1 MTRTISIDDLEAA
14 IVDDTLT
21 LEDGY
26 GDIELSK
33 KQSQELFDWLREQE
47 YVS

>member
-1 MTRTISIDDLEAA
+1 MTREIQIGDLEAA
-14 IVDDTLT
+14 IVDEMLT

-26 GDIELSK
+26 GDLELSK